1 LVRLAPVRRDYPR
14 LPLIT
19 PDYPW
24 PGAVITSNLGSVA
37 RLARDGRNG
46 NPLCRQR
53 LWQMAV
59 HQKMAVYDAGVGCTC
74 AVRSLGLVSSCQ
86 IPRRWAVCDGG
97 LTGGRGPSTKRAL
110 QAHCAWY
117 KCCVFI
123 FVLNFLSATDPPS
136 ARQKAARRNGGP
148 VGESNLEVFL
158 VDSSCALF
166 WDV

>member
-1 LVRLAPVRRDYPR
+1 LITLPARPAKNLLIANPLQIPWGFALWPRAWLVRLAPVRRDYPR

-74 AVRSLGLVSSCQ
+74 AVRSLGLVSSGQ
-86 IPRRWAVCDGG
+86 ILRRWAVCDGG
-97 LTGGRGPSTKRAL
+97 VTGGRGPSTRRVL
-110 QAHCAWY
+110 QAHCAW
-117 KCCVFI
+117 
-123 FVLNFLSATDPPS
+123 
-136 ARQKAARRNGGP
+136 
-148 VGESNLEVFL
+148 
-158 VDSSCALF
+158 
-166 WDV
+166 